1 MRTKAIATVR
11 TMMLWAVLLT
21 VALNALPAVAGDSV
35 DCSPPICTSAV
46 GGPSNHLDVETR

>member
-1 MRTKAIATVR
+1 MKTKAIATLR

-35 DCSPPICTSAV
+35 DCSPPICTSA
-46 GGPSNHLDVETR
+46 GDPGNHLDVETR

>member
-1 MRTKAIATVR
+1 MRTKAIATLR
-11 TMMLWAVLLT
+11 AMMLCAVLLA

-46 GGPSNHLDVETR
+46 AGPGIISM